1 MPKRAPIALLLFAL
15 IIPISCGTPDE
26 PTAPVETAADLDP
39 DGIRLVVVMV
49 VDQCAA
55 EYLDRFAPLFVGGID
70 RLRRQGVSFV
80 EAHHEHAITA
90 TAVGHATLSTG
101 CFPSRHGIV
110 GNDWYDQE
118 TGDRIYAVDDEAFD
132 KSPRNMLS
140 PALGDWLKAANPNS
154 KVFAAS
160 GKDRAA
166 IMMGGLEAD
175 GAFWYHKKT
184 GTYRTSDYFYAEGEP
199 EWVDGFNHRK
209 LLHRHFGEAWQPLSV
224 SPLQLEEAGIEDIDF
239 GPLHTGFPHVFG
251 VTSPAP
257 ERWFYEDSAA
267 SPWNDE
273 LLALFA
279 RRLIEAE
286 DLGMDGAPDLLMLS
300 FSALDWVGHDYGP
313 NSREVL
319 DTLMRLDRQLG
330 DFFSFLDD
338 RVGLD
343 HTLLVFTGDH
353 GVAPVTEYLQA
364 RGQTAARASDTDV
377 LCFHQAERL
386 LDERYGEQD
395 WFRPGPFL
403 DQAAVDASG
412 VSREELEQTTAAI
425 LTECPGVERI
435 WTRNDLLSGDFDDE
449 PLFTLYRNNYLD
461 GRSPEFMVQFE
472 ETFNRTRWSAT
483 THGSAHRHDTHVPL
497 ILLAPSLPAGQVYGR
512 VATAD
517 MAPTI
522 AAIVG
527 FAPPDA
533 LDGRSLVPDLDDV
546 RMMLDEQEVVAL
558 EPVALLNESTA
569 DEGERTAP

>member
-1 MPKRAPIALLLFAL
+1 MFKRAPIALLLLAL
-15 IIPISCGTPDE
+15 LMPLSCGSPEEPPAPPVPDAELE
-26 PTAPVETAADLDP
+26 PGA
-39 DGIRLVVVMV
+39 IRLVVVMV

-55 EYLDRFAPLFVGGID
+55 DYLDRFAPLFVGGID
-70 RLRRQGVSFV
+70 RLRRKGVSFV
-80 EAHHEHAITA
+80 EAHHEHAVTA

-110 GNDWYDQE
+110 GNDWYDRE
-118 TGDRIYAVDDEAFD
+118 TGERIYATGDEDFD
-132 KSPRNMLS
+132 ASPRNMLA
-140 PALGDWLKAANPNS
+140 PALGDWLKAANPAS

-184 GTYRTSDYFYAEGEP
+184 GTYRSSDYFYTDGEP
-199 EWVDGFNHRK
+199 AWVEEFNDRK
-209 LLHRHFGEAWQPLSV
+209 LLHRHFGEAWEPLSV
-224 SPLQLEEAGIEDIDF
+224 SPRQLDEAGIEPLDF

-251 VTSPAP
+251 TASPAP
-257 ERWFYEDSAA
+257 ERWFYEGSAA

-286 DLGMDGAPDLLMLS
+286 DLGMDGAPDLLLLS

-313 NSREVL
+313 NGREVL
-319 DTLMRLDRQLG
+319 DTMMRLDRCLG
-330 DFFSFLDD
+330 DFIGFLDD

-353 GVAPVTEYLQA
+353 GVAPVTEHLQTH
-364 RGQTAARASDTDV
+364 GQSAARASDTDV
-377 LCFHQAERL
+377 LCFHQADRL

-403 DQAAVDASG
+403 NPAAIDAGG
-412 VSREELEQTTAAI
+412 VTREELEQTTATI
-425 LTECPGVERI
+425 LSECPGVERI
-435 WTRNDLLSGDFDDE
+435 WTRDNLLAGGFEDE
-449 PLFTLYRNNYLD
+449 PQYTLFLNNYME
-461 GRSPEFMVQFE
+461 GRSPDFMVQFE
-472 ETFNRTRWSAT
+472 ETYNRTRHSAT

-497 ILLAPSLPAGQVYGR
+497 ILLGPGLPAGQVHGR

-517 MAPTI
+517 LAPTL

-527 FAPPDA
+527 FEPPQSI
-533 LDGRSLVPDLDDV
+533 DGRSLVPDLADV
-546 RMMLDEQEVVAL
+546 RMMLDEEEVVAL
-558 EPVALLNESTA
+558 EPVALLDDSAADTA
-569 DEGERTAP
+569 NQPAR